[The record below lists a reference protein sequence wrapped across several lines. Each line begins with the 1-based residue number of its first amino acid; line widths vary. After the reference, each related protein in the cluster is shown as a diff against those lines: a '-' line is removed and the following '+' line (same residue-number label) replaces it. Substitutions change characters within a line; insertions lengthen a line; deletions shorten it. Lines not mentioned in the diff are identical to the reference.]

1 MSTQSTIR
9 QKISPFLWFDTQA
22 EEAARFYIS
31 IFPNSSITATTHYGD
46 SGPGPKGSVMT
57 VGFVLDGQEFVGL
70 NGGPN
75 FKFTEAV
82 SFVVNCETQDEVD
95 RYWAK
100 LTEGGQEIECGWL
113 KDKYGLCWQ
122 IVPVTFMKM
131 VQDPDPDRVERVMKA
146 MMQMKKL
153 DIATLEAAYRR
164 G

>member
-1 MSTQSTIR
+1 MSTQTIR
-9 QKISPFLWFDTQA
+9 PKISPFLWFNTQA
-22 EEAARFYIS
+22 EEAARFYVS
-31 IFPNSSITATTHYGD
+31 VFPNSSITAITRYGE

-57 VGFVLDGQEFVGL
+57 VAFLLDGQEFIGL

-75 FKFTEAV
+75 FKFTEAI
-82 SFVVNCETQDEVD
+82 SFMVNCETQEEVD

-100 LTEGGQEIECGWL
+100 LTDGGQEIECGWL

-131 VQDPDPDRVERVMKA
+131 VRDPDPDRVERVMKA
-146 MMQMKKL
+146 MMTMKKF
-153 DIATLEAAYRR
+153 DIAKLEAVYRR